1 VKRHPSL
8 RREDEGFLTQEEF
21 GRPERE
27 VSGKN
32 LNKKKVCNCMLTENK
47 FKNLTIFK
55 HFEFLNEFYFSFKC
69 RNVSGTFN
77 KA

>member
-32 LNKKKVCNCMLTENK
+32 LYQREFVINCQLVK
-47 FKNLTIFK
+47 RK
-55 HFEFLNEFYFSFKC
+55 
-69 RNVSGTFN
+69 
-77 KA
+77 